1 MYANG
6 MRRARDLCANAIA
19 RNPAAPLAATGVVIS
34 LGLVLELSRRLN
46 HDVGWLLVA
55 TNRLLEG
62 AALYRDDVIEIN
74 PPLILYLFAPAVG
87 LARLLALPEIA
98 TTRVW
103 VGLVAVA
110 SLVGCG
116 RALARSF
123 DARDR
128 QLARVLVLALGFVF
142 FVLVGVHFG
151 QREHFMLILIV
162 PYLLSVAARAGG
174 TQIPRGDALWIGV
187 CAGLGFA
194 LKPHHLLVLATLEGA
209 LALRRRSLSGLLRPE
224 LVALVATGLLYL
236 ASVVVLTPAY
246 LEVVLPLGLDTYWA
260 YQWPLGVLLDVREL
274 LLLVLAG
281 VSLLALRSD
290 AKLRTLGAVL
300 FGTGVACYAAYLI
313 QGTGYRYQRY
323 PVNGMAFLLAS
334 LAGGSL
340 VRKALREPGSS
351 SRLPQALGGF
361 VSGLLVLGLLL
372 VPASI
377 RDDLR
382 GPDVWI
388 AGGTPAHSAELVQLI
403 DARAPGGS
411 VYLLSIRL
419 RAAFPAMNY
428 SQARWASRFSHPW
441 LLPAVIR
448 AERGDPRVPSRLTSL
463 RVKELERYQIEAIV
477 RDLERH
483 MPELIIVDR
492 RPRDRA
498 GGKVGNLLAR
508 FRQHRDFE
516 AVWSHYRFV
525 KRVGPFDVSERI
537 Q

>member
-1 MYANG
+1 M
-6 MRRARDLCANAIA
+6 
-19 RNPAAPLAATGVVIS
+19 
-34 LGLVLELSRRLN
+34 
-46 HDVGWLLVA
+46 
-55 TNRLLEG
+55 
-62 AALYRDDVIEIN
+62 
-74 PPLILYLFAPAVG
+74 
-87 LARLLALPEIA
+87 
-98 TTRVW
+98 
-103 VGLVAVA
+103 
-110 SLVGCG
+110 
-116 RALARSF
+116 
-123 DARDR
+123 
-128 QLARVLVLALGFVF
+128 
-142 FVLVGVHFG
+142 
-151 QREHFMLILIV
+151 
-162 PYLLSVAARAGG
+162 
-174 TQIPRGDALWIGV
+174 

-209 LALRRRSLSGLLRPE
+209 LALRRQSLSGLLRPE

-260 YQWPLGVLLDVREL
+260 YQRPLGALLDVREL
-274 LLLVLAG
+274 LLLASAG
-281 VSLLALRSD
+281 W
-290 AKLRTLGAVL
+290 
-300 FGTGVACYAAYLI
+300 GVAPGSALGREAPHP
-313 QGTGYRYQRY
+313 G
-323 PVNGMAFLLAS
+323 S
-334 LAGGSL
+334 GSL
-340 VRKALREPGSS
+340 RDGRRLLCRVSDPGDGISLSTLSGERHGVPACVAGRRLARPEGAARAGLEQPAAASAGRLR
-351 SRLPQALGGF
+351 LG
-361 VSGLLVLGLLL
+361 VLVLGLLL

-448 AERGDPRVPSRLTSL
+448 AERGDPGVPSRLTSR
-463 RVKELERYQIEAIV
+463 RVEELERYQIEAIV

-492 RPRDRA
+492 RPEDRA

-525 KRVGPFDVSERI
+525 KRVGPFDVAERI
-537 Q
+537 P